1 MRRAGVCFRGAE
13 YREGVRKELSHGLCA
28 CLVWGSWR
36 YGGTSSSSGR
46 YSVLWGKELCKE
58 MTLGCICK
66 ERRHL
71 RKGKFFLKKVS
82 EFHIPLWGAPG
93 VAILI
98 FPALS
103 IILQSPHSWLQWLY
117 AFYFSQHWSLPNK
130 EISMLT
136 YVFLREE
143 GPRGAPV
150 WTPSKENCFFRSQA
164 LAWGKLI
171 FTEFSLDGKG

>member
-1 MRRAGVCFRGAE
+1 
-13 YREGVRKELSHGLCA
+13 
-28 CLVWGSWR
+28 
-36 YGGTSSSSGR
+36 
-46 YSVLWGKELCKE
+46 

-71 RKGKFFLKKVS
+71 RKGQFFPKKVS
-82 EFHIPLWGAPG
+82 DFQIPPWGVPG

-98 FPALS
+98 FPVLS
-103 IILQSPHSWLQWLY
+103 NHLAIPSQLTAVT
-117 AFYFSQHWSLPNK
+117 AFYCSQHWSLLNK
-130 EISMLT
+130 EISVLT

-150 WTPSKENCFFRSQA
+150 WTPSKESCFFRAQA

-171 FTEFSLDGKG
+171 FTDFG